1 MGPGVHQVGPG
12 ELLYPPEPLE
22 GRRVYDVPL
31 NLVEVDVSVNR
42 VPDLRRDHPILF
54 YRPGYLRRRLYRYSR
69 FDSPIGTLF
78 IGYSER
84 GVSYLGDGRYLRE
97 FLKLHPEA
105 KRDDEGA
112 EPVLKELEEYF
123 GGSRRKFDI
132 KLDLK
137 GSDFQLKVWR
147 EISKIPYGETRSYG
161 QLARA
166 MGMPKAYRAVGL

>member
-1 MGPGVHQVGPG
+1 M
-12 ELLYPPEPLE
+12 
-22 GRRVYDVPL
+22 
-31 NLVEVDVSVNR
+31 
-42 VPDLRRDHPILF
+42 
-54 YRPGYLRRRLYRYSR
+54 YRYSR

-105 KRDDEGA
+105 KRDDKGA
-112 EPVLKELEEYF
+112 KPILKELEEYF

-166 MGMPKAYRAVGL
+166 VGMPKAYRAVGLACKANRVLILVPCHRVVSARGLGGYSLGLWAKKKLLRLEGAKV